1 MKNLFHEILQRLQ
14 AGEHVALCSIL
25 ASSGSTPRG
34 AGAKM
39 AVFSDGS
46 TLGTIGGGSV
56 ELRVTAAAGE
66 ALRGKRSFV
75 RCYLLHPNEA
85 DDIGMICGGEVTV
98 SVQLLTADDIPVVD
112 TLQRLSGTST
122 DAWLCTVLEHGAAT
136 RMDVWEAGVG
146 PLHTRMPFG
155 EAFQPLLCAHPVF
168 QPGEPAFYAE
178 PIAQRGRVYIF
189 GGGHVARALVPV
201 LATVGFSVT
210 VYDERPELADAAYFP
225 TAEQVLIA
233 PYGEAAQ
240 RLTLTAHDYAVIMT
254 PGHQGDYQV
263 LAQMLRTPARYIGC
277 IGSSRK
283 VSATKERLRRDGFS
297 EADIARPYSP
307 IGLPIGGET
316 PEEIAISIAAQ
327 LIACRSGRL

>member
-1 MKNLFHEILQRLQ
+1 MKNLFHEILRCLQ
-14 AGEHVALCSIL
+14 AGEHVALCGIL

-34 AGAKM
+34 AGARM
-39 AVFSDGS
+39 AVFPDGS

-56 ELRVTAAAGE
+56 ELQVIAAAGE
-66 ALRGKRSFV
+66 ALRDGRGFV
-75 RCYLLHPNEA
+75 RSYLLHPNEA

-98 SVQLLTADDIPVVD
+98 SVQLLTAEDIPVAD
-112 TLQRLSGTST
+112 DLQRLTGTNT
-122 DAWLCTVLEHGAAT
+122 DAWLCTVLEHGAAA
-136 RMDVWEAGVG
+136 RMDVWEAERGL
-146 PLHTRMPFG
+146 LHTLTPF
-155 EAFQPLLCAHPVF
+155 EDAFRPLLCPHPVF
-168 QPGEPAFYAE
+168 QPGEPALYAE

-189 GGGHVARALVPV
+189 GGGHVAQALVPV

-210 VYDERPELADAAYFP
+210 VYDERPSLADAAHFP
-225 TAEQVLIA
+225 TAEQVLIG
-233 PYGEAAQ
+233 PYGEVSR

-254 PGHQGDYQV
+254 PGHQGDYLV
-263 LAQMLRTPARYIGC
+263 LAQVLRTPARYIGC

-283 VSATKERLRRDGFS
+283 VAATKERLRGDGFS